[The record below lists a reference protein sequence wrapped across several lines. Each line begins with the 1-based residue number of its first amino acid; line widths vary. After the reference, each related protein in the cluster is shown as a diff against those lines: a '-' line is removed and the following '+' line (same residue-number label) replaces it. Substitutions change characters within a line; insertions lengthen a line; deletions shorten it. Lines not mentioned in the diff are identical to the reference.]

1 MQDNA
6 AAVPFFKVPY
16 DEHPMAGG
24 QRPNAEFFN
33 KAAQLPF
40 ELRVSDFE
48 HAMAD
53 VYDFFEDVNS
63 MLVARGLKR
72 LDDMMRPAMMSG
84 LISDMLTASLAR
96 FSRSLV
102 ENRHFNGHPDLIVR
116 GVYPNDSVQA
126 GEQGVEIKST
136 RKSGGAVDTHGAR
149 KQWMCVFVY
158 TVDNETQ
165 PAANRRPMRF
175 VEVYLG
181 EVEETH
187 FRANPRKGQLGT
199 RTATLDKDGIQWL
212 RRNWIYKEPKAGA
225 KPANKVVIPA

>member
-1 MQDNA
+1 
-6 AAVPFFKVPY
+6 
-16 DEHPMAGG
+16 
-24 QRPNAEFFN
+24 
-33 KAAQLPF
+33 
-40 ELRVSDFE
+40 
-48 HAMAD
+48 
-53 VYDFFEDVNS
+53 
-63 MLVARGLKR
+63 
-72 LDDMMRPAMMSG
+72 
-84 LISDMLTASLAR
+84 MLTASLAR

-116 GVYPNDSVQA
+116 GVYPNDAVQA

-199 RTATLDKDGIQWL
+199 RTATLDKDGIQCAAVPVER
-212 RRNWIYKEPKAGA
+212 RRNPPHPPFAGTQFLRLFLR
-225 KPANKVVIPA
+225 VFD